1 MIEGDSRVARILIVD
16 DSPTIRRMLYDIL
29 VKAGHEIVGEAN
41 TGVKGYLEYVRC
53 KPDIVTMDL
62 GMPTMN
68 GLTAMSKILAPYPDA
83 RFVVISAVEEKAVVL
98 EALQRGA
105 RSFLLK
111 PFKEQQVL
119 EAVSSVLKQTVST
132 GEFREKVRRHRRAH
146 FSEPDDRQMVEEV
159 HSPFDLETAAD
170 GSLHVL
176 IHPSLSLASI
186 AALAVEVKAFCAS
199 ERPGIRFNLAE
210 VPKLDRPVLVALDS
224 FMVELHQNCG
234 GVKVLAGNE
243 KLILMVK
250 DEQSATGKLSFFS
263 LLLDEL

>member
-1 MIEGDSRVARILIVD
+1 VARILIVD
-16 DSPTIRRMLYDIL
+16 DSPTIRRMLHDIL
-29 VKAGHEIVGEAN
+29 ETAGHEIVGEAN

-53 KPDIVTMDL
+53 KPDLVTMDL

-105 RSFLLK
+105 RNFLLK
-111 PFKEQQVL
+111 PFTEQQVL
-119 EAVSSVLKQTVST
+119 ETVSSVLKQTVST
-132 GEFREKVRRHRRAH
+132 GEFREKVRRHRRAY
-146 FSEPDDRQMVEEV
+146 FGETEESKLVEEV
-159 HSPFDLETAAD
+159 HSPFDMEKAAD
-170 GSLHVL
+170 GSLHVV
-176 IHPSLSLASI
+176 IHPNLSLASL
-186 AALAVEVKAFCAS
+186 AALAIEVKAYCAS
-199 ERPGIRFNLAE
+199 ERPGVRFNLAE
-210 VPKLDRPVLVALDS
+210 VPKLDRAVLAALDS

-243 KLILMVK
+243 KLILLVK
-250 DEQSATGKLSFFS
+250 DEQAATGKLSFFA